1 MEKRRAGVAL
11 AAIAGA
17 LALPTAA
24 QAAPLYADAVLEDGP
39 LTYLR
44 LSETTGTVAQ
54 DASPNDRDGSFVGAP
69 SLGVAGPFLDAG
81 TAAGLAKTDTIT
93 ATVDASSATV
103 ELWVRPSR
111 LARGQ
116 QAGIAAHGDPSGDGW
131 ALGIGTKRKLAFKTG
146 GTVLASKVS
155 LPADTWTQLDVTF
168 TDKKVLIYRNGAL
181 AKTLNRNG
189 ATPAS
194 SSGALVIGGNGAGA
208 FTGAYAGRVD
218 EVAVFPQVLSASDIQ
233 QHFTAAHVPI
243 NTAPPSIGGTATVGS
258 TLTAQPGTWTD
269 GGTATYTWERC
280 DADGED
286 CEDITGATGTTYVV
300 DAADACGTLQ
310 VAETMTNL
318 AGAAHGRVRDHEQG
332 AGRLRPGD
340 RDRR

>member
-93 ATVDASSATV
+93 ATVGASSATV

-111 LARGQ
+111 LARG
-116 QAGIAAHGDPSGDGW
+116 S
-131 ALGIGTKRKLAFKTG
+131 RR
-146 GTVLASKVS
+146 AS
-155 LPADTWTQLDVTF
+155 PRT
-168 TDKKVLIYRNGAL
+168 
-181 AKTLNRNG
+181 
-189 ATPAS
+189 ATPPATAGRSASARSAS
-194 SSGALVIGGNGAGA
+194 SRS
-208 FTGAYAGRVD
+208 R
-218 EVAVFPQVLSASDIQ
+218 P
-233 QHFTAAHVPI
+233 AA
-243 NTAPPSIGGTATVGS
+243 PS
-258 TLTAQPGTWTD
+258 
-269 GGTATYTWERC
+269 
-280 DADGED
+280 
-286 CEDITGATGTTYVV
+286 
-300 DAADACGTLQ
+300 
-310 VAETMTNL
+310 
-318 AGAAHGRVRDHEQG
+318 
-332 AGRLRPGD
+332 
-340 RDRR
+340 

>member
-69 SLGVAGPFLDAG
+69 SLGVAGPFVDAG
-81 TAAGLAKTDTIT
+81 TAVGLAKTDTIT
-93 ATVDASSATV
+93 ATVGASSSTV

-131 ALGIGTKRKLAFKTG
+131 ALGIGIEAQARVQDRGRRPGQQGLAAG
-146 GTVLASKVS
+146 GHLDAARRDLHRQEGAD
-155 LPADTWTQLDVTF
+155 LPQRRAREVAQPQRRDARVEQ
-168 TDKKVLIYRNGAL
+168 RRAR
-181 AKTLNRNG
+181 ARRERR
-189 ATPAS
+189 
-194 SSGALVIGGNGAGA
+194 
-208 FTGAYAGRVD
+208 GRV
-218 EVAVFPQVLSASDIQ
+218 
-233 QHFTAAHVPI
+233 H
-243 NTAPPSIGGTATVGS
+243 
-258 TLTAQPGTWTD
+258 
-269 GGTATYTWERC
+269 
-280 DADGED
+280 
-286 CEDITGATGTTYVV
+286 
-300 DAADACGTLQ
+300 
-310 VAETMTNL
+310 
-318 AGAAHGRVRDHEQG
+318 
-332 AGRLRPGD
+332 GRLRRPG
-340 RDRR
+340 RRGRGLPAGALRLRHPAALHGGARADQHGAAVDQRRRPRSARR